1 MGTSRPNFCACT
13 NASRLITGTNPG
25 GLSHRGLKYK
35 YCHPTH
41 AVLPIGCGI
50 LAEMGEKHRHWYD
63 NFTDAS
69 VLIESTWHMDN
80 LSAYL
85 LGIGHSPW
93 FICKLYVS
101 LNAGIFLTFLKSIPR
116 QSRPRVPRRGAGVY
130 KRGVYEIPITPP
142 MKLRGLVGRKKHLFM
157 GPYAASDQ
165 HSEGSNLS
173 PQ

>member
-1 MGTSRPNFCACT
+1 MGTARPNFCTCT

-85 LGIGHSPW
+85 LGIGHSTW

-101 LNAGIFLTFLKSIPR
+101 LNAGIFSTFLKSIPR
-116 QSRPRVPRRGAGVY
+116 QSRPGVSRRGGA
-130 KRGVYEIPITPP
+130 ITE
-142 MKLRGLVGRKKHLFM
+142 VHF
-157 GPYAASDQ
+157 
-165 HSEGSNLS
+165 E
-173 PQ
+173 